1 MSVSKTLRNRIVGG
15 LIIFSLLLLV
25 LPALMDQKDAP
36 KPSANEDIIVVDEN
50 GALTDGSGNLLSAV
64 ETDYATLL
72 APEDDMPKSESQVDN
87 GPLPSVQ
94 PAPQANM
101 GDNVPGGTEILTAP
115 KSKPA
120 ETLSAQNKPAPAAAQ
135 SSGTEILRAPA
146 KQPAKAQAPV
156 EAAKPVQTAQA
167 SKPAAPAKSSELLTA
182 AAGTPSGAYTIQVG
196 VFSQTANAENVVRKL
211 KAGSI
216 QAYTEK
222 VTINGKNMV
231 RVYAGSADSQAALQP
246 ALKSVE
252 ALTGAKGKIIK
263 RK

>member
-1 MSVSKTLRNRIVGG
+1 MSVSKKLRNRIVGG

-25 LPALMDQKDAP
+25 LPALMEKPEAP
-36 KPSANEDIIVVDEN
+36 EHSANEDIIAVDEN
-50 GALTDGSGNLLSAV
+50 GALTDSNGNLLSAV

-72 APEDDMPKSESQVDN
+72 APEDDMPKSEPQVDN

-94 PAPQANM
+94 PSPQSNLN
-101 GDNVPGGTEILTAP
+101 DNVPGGTEILTAQ
-115 KSKPA
+115 KPQQPA
-120 ETLSAQNKPAPAAAQ
+120 PAAQAQNKPAPAP

-146 KQPAKAQAPV
+146 KQGAAVSSAAAKPQAQPPV
-156 EAAKPVQTAQA
+156 EAARPAP
-167 SKPAAPAKSSELLTA
+167 SKGSEILKA

-216 QAYTEK
+216 PAYTEK

-231 RVYAGSADSQAALQP
+231 RVYAGSADSREALQQT
-246 ALKSVE
+246 LKSVE
-252 ALTGAKGKIIK
+252 TLTGAKGKIVK
-263 RK
+263 SK